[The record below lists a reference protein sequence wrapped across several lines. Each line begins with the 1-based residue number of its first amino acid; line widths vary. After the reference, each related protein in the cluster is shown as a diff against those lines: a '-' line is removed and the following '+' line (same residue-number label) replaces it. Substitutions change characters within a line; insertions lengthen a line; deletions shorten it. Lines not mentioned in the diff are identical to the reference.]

1 MRKNKLNFYFTMIDK
16 LKGKKMKKKRTI
28 IILTLIICIVLVSF
42 YIFIKKESF
51 SVNFH
56 VINNTNKNQKINM
69 KVLLVLENTST
80 SENIIN
86 FSMIESDYN
95 NKKETTINTPKGDY
109 GLVLNIDE
117 STSSLYFPVGTLL
130 SYVNYTV
137 VINDS
142 SDNNIILEGDITS
155 KELLGTK
162 TTQKIKPI
170 IINVPVTYGDLNPA
184 ETALVSANLIIP

>member
-142 SDNNIILEGDITS
+142 SDNNIILKGDITS